1 MKKISL
7 RVRNFDEEKFL
18 TFNIDN
24 EAKLD
29 EELFD
34 FIEEEEP
41 DGIVPVI
48 FEVGEEFDT
57 FSYDVTDKIPLKEL
71 FEQVNASEM
80 VLKVLRGLVL
90 ALINMVECRI
100 SLSYL
105 VLNRNYIYIDS
116 DYKLEFI
123 CIPLE
128 EMQEEV
134 DLNGFLRN
142 FLAGLRFE
150 PSENGDYVAK
160 LLTYVNNPSVF
171 NLHNMVVLIESL
183 MSDRGLEIPEEDSV
197 EIYAEYHEVEEKPQ
211 ASYAE
216 EDFIEEDTE
225 SFDDDI
231 ITVFGGGASKQK
243 MVNEQEGMEIE
254 NVISA
259 TEAKPQKKAEEEISE
274 ETLKE
279 GMQEESIEEVPVE
292 KMAEEKIEEIL
303 KEEKIEENAEEIQK
317 VEMAE
322 ETQKMGTVEERT
334 GEIHQ
339 NNVKEEILEQK
350 PFEQNVE
357 AQTSMEEA
365 WNTEILEK
373 DMAEEISKENA
384 EDFSEEFEEKTDDKE
399 EKEVSKKKFIKKEP
413 KLKTRD
419 VDLTGIVIEDDFDE
433 FLAEQERKN
442 DNPFHFDEHGLKMKR
457 NIKINRASIVQNT
470 REELEEELKK
480 EDKVPETEEIE
491 IETEEEDVKK
501 TEEKPVRNPKKSSNG
516 KKKVIPKV
524 YPYLVRVNTQDR
536 MMVAKQNFKI
546 GKSSLADYTVEGN
559 NAVSRVHAI
568 ITNKD
573 GEYFIKDNKST
584 NHTYVNGKMLQDD
597 ESELLVHDS
606 KIVLGDEEFE
616 FKMH

>member
-24 EAKLD
+24 EAELD
-29 EELFD
+29 EELLD

-48 FEVGEEFDT
+48 FEEGEEFDT
-57 FSYDVTDKIPLKEL
+57 FSYDITDKIPLKEL
-71 FEQVNASEM
+71 FEQVNAAEM

-100 SLSYL
+100 PLSYL

-134 DLNGFLRN
+134 DLNGFLRS

-171 NLHNMVVLIESL
+171 NLHNMVVLIEDL

-216 EDFIEEDTE
+216 EDFIEEDTDP
-225 SFDDDI
+225 FDDDI
-231 ITVFGGGASKQK
+231 ITVFGGGASKHK
-243 MVNEQEGMEIE
+243 IVNEQEGMEIE
-254 NVISA
+254 NIISA
-259 TEAKPQKKAEEEISE
+259 TEAKPQKKAEEETSQ

-279 GMQEESIEEVPVE
+279 GIQEESTEEVPVE
-292 KMAEEKIEEIL
+292 KMAEEKIEE
-303 KEEKIEENAEEIQK
+303 N
-317 VEMAE
+317 AE
-322 ETQKMGTVEERT
+322 ETQKMGTVEERIE
-334 GEIHQ
+334 EIPQ
-339 NNVKEEILEQK
+339 NNAEEDILEQK
-350 PFEQNVE
+350 SFEQNVE
-357 AQTSMEEA
+357 AQASMEED
-365 WNTEILEK
+365 WNTEIPEK
-373 DMAEEISKENA
+373 DMEEEISKESV
-384 EDFSEEFEEKTDDKE
+384 EDFSEEFEEKTDDEE

-419 VDLTGIVIEDDFDE
+419 VDLTGIVIEDDFEE
-433 FLAEQERKN
+433 FLAEQEMKN
-442 DNPFHFDEHGLKMKR
+442 DNPYHFDEHGLKMKK

-470 REELEEELKK
+470 REELEEEFKK
-480 EDKVPETEEIE
+480 EDEIPETEEIE
-491 IETEEEDVKK
+491 IETKEEDVKK

-524 YPYLVRVNTQDR
+524 HPYLVRVNTQDR

>member
-24 EAKLD
+24 EAELD
-29 EELFD
+29 EELLD

-48 FEVGEEFDT
+48 FEEGEEFDT
-57 FSYDVTDKIPLKEL
+57 FSYDITDKIPLKEL
-71 FEQVNASEM
+71 FEQVNAAEM

-160 LLTYVNNPSVF
+160 LLTYVNNPSIF

-216 EDFIEEDTE
+216 EDTE
-225 SFDDDI
+225 PFDDDI

-243 MVNEQEGMEIE
+243 MVNEQEGMGIE
-254 NVISA
+254 NIISA
-259 TEAKPQKKAEEEISE
+259 AEAELQKKAEEEISE

-279 GMQEESIEEVPVE
+279 GMQEESTEEVPVE
-292 KMAEEKIEEIL
+292 RMAEEKIEEIL
-303 KEEKIEENAEEIQK
+303 KEEMAEEN
-317 VEMAE
+317 AE
-322 ETQKMGTVEERT
+322 ETQKMGTVEERIEET
-334 GEIHQ
+334 PQ
-339 NNVKEEILEQK
+339 NNLEEEILEQK

-365 WNTEILEK
+365 WNTEIPEE
-373 DMAEEISKENA
+373 DMEEDISKENV
-384 EDFSEEFEEKTDDKE
+384 EDFSEELQEKPDDE
-399 EKEVSKKKFIKKEP
+399 IEKEIPKKKLIKKEP

-419 VDLTGIVIEDDFDE
+419 VDLTGIVIEDDFEE
-433 FLAEQERKN
+433 FLAEQEMKN
-442 DNPFHFDEHGLKMKR
+442 DNPYHFDEHGLKMKK

-480 EDKVPETEEIE
+480 EDEISETEELKIDA
-491 IETEEEDVKK
+491 EEEDVKK
-501 TEEKPVRNPKKSSNG
+501 AEEKPVRNPKKNSNG

-524 YPYLVRVNTQDR
+524 NPYLVRVNTQDR

-546 GKSSLADYTVEGN
+546 GKSNLADYTVEGN